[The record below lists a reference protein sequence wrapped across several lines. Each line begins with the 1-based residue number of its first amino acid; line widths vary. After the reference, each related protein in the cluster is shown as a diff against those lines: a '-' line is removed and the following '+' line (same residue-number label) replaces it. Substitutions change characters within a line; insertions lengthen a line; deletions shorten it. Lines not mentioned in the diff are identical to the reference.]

1 MNHTLNEEEE
11 IASLLNEIIN
21 ESINSVTILLSEPD
35 VFLYKQYIE
44 NDPKS
49 ENIINTTFPNIY
61 VITLNEDSN
70 KPRLLHTKQ
79 TLKKL
84 GANYTLCF
92 FQRPSQEIYK
102 EYLSQYDKLP
112 DDWKVGIS
120 WDQLRCNK
128 LSLSEL
134 GCVSSHAWIL
144 TQIQG
149 GLTQTQAGLT
159 QIQGGLTQTQ
169 DGLTQTQAGLTQI
182 QDGLT
187 QTQDGLTQTQGD
199 LNLIIED
206 DIMPIHN
213 FTEKLTALVNEHKI
227 KEEGQLIMLSAID
240 FFIRERTI
248 ENTTYIP
255 IGLKPICG
263 TGAYAVTKET
273 SKILL
278 ENMRT
283 YMKPADHYFNGI
295 FETFTSKN
303 EGFALYPPL
312 LLCDITQS
320 TIGHSAKPGSSEYK
334 IRMERSCPGL
344 DLDDYD
350 LFPLYLLSDKNG
362 ISKIQ
367 NFLKTTLD
375 FKTDIKKIYNVR
387 FQQEL
392 DWLEAFQRSTW
403 TEEEFTE
410 FFDELQTTTS
420 ISLKGQNVCLYPEYI
435 ENDPQNK
442 RIINETF
449 PNIFVISLCDETHN
463 TRLLHTK
470 HTLKNLGANYTI
482 CFFTKPTNETY
493 EEYLVHYDKLPPH
506 IRDAKPWSPSYKC
519 DKLSPQEVGCI
530 LSHSWLLLHLQ
541 DSRIKRRHG
550 NLHLIL
556 EDDIMPIH
564 DFDNKLKTLLE
575 KQKNIKEN
583 GQLWLLSC
591 SDKRIR
597 ERQLDKTTLFYNP
610 KGHLLIQS
618 AAAYAVNSE
627 TAIHLAKIRLLVF
640 FDNQISREKVSGNDV
655 FQRLIVLVF
664 FHGLSLRCSVNISLL
679 ILHFCSIN
687 DGCNLVGL
695 YFGNQPVGFV
705 GPILQLVLLDEFGPV
720 LLFKIHLII

>member
-144 TQIQG
+144 SQI
-149 GLTQTQAGLT
+149 
-159 QIQGGLTQTQ
+159 Q
-169 DGLTQTQAGLTQI
+169 DGLTQTQVGLTQT

-187 QTQDGLTQTQGD
+187 QTQDGLTQTQGG

-240 FFIRERTI
+240 FFIKERTI

-255 IGLKPICG
+255 IGLKPVCG
-263 TGAYAVTKET
+263 TGAYAVATET

-278 ENMRT
+278 KNMRT
-283 YMKPADHYFNGI
+283 YMKPADHYFNAI

-320 TIGHSAKPGSSEYK
+320 TIGHAAKPGSSEYK
-334 IRMERSCPGL
+334 MRMERSCPGL

-375 FKTDIKKIYNVR
+375 FKNDIKK
-387 FQQEL
+387 
-392 DWLEAFQRSTW
+392 
-403 TEEEFTE
+403 
-410 FFDELQTTTS
+410 
-420 ISLKGQNVCLYPEYI
+420 YI
-435 ENDPQNK
+435 
-442 RIINETF
+442 T
-449 PNIFVISLCDETHN
+449 
-463 TRLLHTK
+463 
-470 HTLKNLGANYTI
+470 
-482 CFFTKPTNETY
+482 
-493 EEYLVHYDKLPPH
+493 
-506 IRDAKPWSPSYKC
+506 
-519 DKLSPQEVGCI
+519 
-530 LSHSWLLLHLQ
+530 
-541 DSRIKRRHG
+541 
-550 NLHLIL
+550 
-556 EDDIMPIH
+556 
-564 DFDNKLKTLLE
+564 
-575 KQKNIKEN
+575 
-583 GQLWLLSC
+583 
-591 SDKRIR
+591 
-597 ERQLDKTTLFYNP
+597 
-610 KGHLLIQS
+610 
-618 AAAYAVNSE
+618 
-627 TAIHLAKIRLLVF
+627 
-640 FDNQISREKVSGNDV
+640 
-655 FQRLIVLVF
+655 
-664 FHGLSLRCSVNISLL
+664 
-679 ILHFCSIN
+679 
-687 DGCNLVGL
+687 
-695 YFGNQPVGFV
+695 
-705 GPILQLVLLDEFGPV
+705 
-720 LLFKIHLII
+720 